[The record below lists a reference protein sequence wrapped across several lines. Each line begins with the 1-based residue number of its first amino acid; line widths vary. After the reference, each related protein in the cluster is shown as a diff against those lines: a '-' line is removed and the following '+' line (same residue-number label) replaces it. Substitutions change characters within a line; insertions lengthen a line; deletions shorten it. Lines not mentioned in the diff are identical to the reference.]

1 MMWTEKYRPQSFA
14 DVVGQDEIVAT
25 IRGMIERDHDIP
37 NIRMIGEP
45 GTGKTT
51 VAYLIGKELLKEF
64 FEMNFTEYNASN
76 ERGVDTIRDVI
87 KSSMH
92 QPMFTKVKIIFLDES
107 DGLTPQ
113 AQNMLRKPLEDRG
126 STRFILSANNDI
138 FSKPIR
144 SRCVVLEF
152 GKVDSGA
159 IRERL
164 EFIAE
169 SEGLALNGEI
179 EDIAGN
185 CDGDLRFAINELQ
198 RVASGGGKKMRSLEG
213 DWVDGGDL
221 LESIRN
227 MEIES

>member
-1 MMWTEKYRPQSFA
+1 MMWTEKYRPQDFD
-14 DVVGQDEIVAT
+14 DVVGQDEIVET
-25 IRGMIERDHDIP
+25 IKGMIERDHDIP
-37 NIRMIGEP
+37 NLRMIGEP
-45 GTGKTT
+45 GTGKTSI
-51 VAYLIGKELLKEF
+51 AYIIGRKLLREF

-87 KSSMH
+87 KSAVH
-92 QPMFTKVKIIFLDES
+92 QPMFTDIKIIFLDES
-107 DGLTPQ
+107 DGLTTQ

-126 STRFILSANNDI
+126 STRFILSANMDM

-152 GKVDSGA
+152 GKIGSDA

-164 EFIAE
+164 EYIAE
-169 SEGLALNGEI
+169 CEGLELNGEI
-179 EDIAGN
+179 VDISRN

-198 RVASGGGKKMRSLEG
+198 RVASGGGSKTN
-213 DWVDGGDL
+213 DADL

-227 MEIES
+227 MEIEA

>member
-1 MMWTEKYRPQSFA
+1 MMWTEKYRPQVFD
-14 DVVGQDEIVAT
+14 DVVGQDKIVT
-25 IRGMIERDHDIP
+25 TVKGMIERDHDIP

-51 VAYLIGKELLKEF
+51 IAYLIGKELLKEF

-76 ERGVDTIRDVI
+76 ERGADTIREVI

-92 QPMFTKVKIIFLDES
+92 QPMFSDVKIIFLDES

-113 AQNMLRKPLEDRG
+113 AQNMLRKPLEERG

-152 GKVDSGA
+152 GKIGSDA
-159 IRERL
+159 IRKRL
-164 EFIAE
+164 EHIAE
-169 SEGLALNGEI
+169 SEGLDLNGEI
-179 EDIAGN
+179 KDISGN

-198 RVASGGGKKMRSLEG
+198 RVAASGGGKT
-213 DWVDGGDL
+213 DGAEL

-227 MEIES
+227 MEVTA

>member
-1 MMWTEKYRPQSFA
+1 MMWTEKYRPQAFD
-14 DVVGQDEIVAT
+14 DVVGQEEIVAT
-25 IRGMIERDHDIP
+25 IRGMIERDGDIP
-37 NIRMIGEP
+37 NLRMIGKP

-51 VAYLIGKELLKEF
+51 IAYLIGKALLEEF

-87 KSSMH
+87 KSALH

-107 DGLTPQ
+107 DGLTTQ
-113 AQNMLRKPLEDRG
+113 AQNMLRKPLEERG
-126 STRFILSANNDI
+126 STRFILSANMDI

-152 GKVDSGA
+152 GEIGSGA

-164 EFIAE
+164 EHIAE
-169 SEGLALNGEI
+169 CEGLELNGEI
-179 EDIAGN
+179 EDISRS
-185 CDGDLRFAINELQ
+185 CDGDLRLAINELQ
-198 RVASGGGKKMRSLEG
+198 RVASRGGSKT
-213 DWVDGGDL
+213 DGAEL

-227 MEIES
+227 MEIKA

>member
-1 MMWTEKYRPQSFA
+1 MMWTEKYRPQDFD
-14 DVVGQDEIVAT
+14 DVVGQDEIVT
-25 IRGMIERDHDIP
+25 TVKGMIDRDRDIP
-37 NIRMIGEP
+37 NLRMIGEP
-45 GTGKTT
+45 GTGKTS
-51 VAYLIGKELLKEF
+51 VAYIIGKELLKEF

-87 KSSMH
+87 KSAAH
-92 QPMFTKVKIIFLDES
+92 QPMFTDVKIIFLDES

-126 STRFILSANNDI
+126 STRFILSANNDC

-152 GKVDSGA
+152 GKIGA
-159 IRERL
+159 DASRKRL
-164 EFIAE
+164 EHIAE
-169 SEGLALNGEI
+169 SEGLELNGEI

-198 RVASGGGKKMRSLEG
+198 KAASGGGKKT
-213 DWVDGGDL
+213 DGAEL

-227 MEIES
+227 MEIET

>member
-14 DVVGQDEIVAT
+14 DVVGQDEIVT
-25 IRGMIERDHDIP
+25 TVKGMIERDHDIP
-37 NIRMIGEP
+37 NLRMIGEP

-51 VAYLIGKELLKEF
+51 VAYIIGRELLKEF

-87 KSSMH
+87 KSTAH

-113 AQNMLRKPLEDRG
+113 AQNMLRKPLEERG
-126 STRFILSANNDI
+126 STRFILSANLDI

-152 GKVDSGA
+152 GKIGSDA
-159 IRERL
+159 IRKRL
-164 EFIAE
+164 EHIAE
-169 SEGLALNGEI
+169 CEGLELNGEI
-179 EDIAGN
+179 EEIARN
-185 CDGDLRFAINELQ
+185 VQGDMRLAINELQ
-198 RVASGGGKKMRSLEG
+198 KVASGGGSKT
-213 DWVDGGDL
+213 DGADL

-227 MEIES
+227 MRVEA

>member
-1 MMWTEKYRPQSFA
+1 MWTEKYRPQAFD
-14 DVVGQDEIVAT
+14 DVVGQDEIVT
-25 IRGMIERDHDIP
+25 TVKGMIERDHDIP

-51 VAYLIGKELLKEF
+51 VAYIIGKELLKEF
-64 FEMNFTEYNASN
+64 FETNFTEYNASN

-87 KSSMH
+87 KSTAH

-107 DGLTPQ
+107 DGLTTQ
-113 AQNMLRKPLEDRG
+113 AQNMLRKPLEERG

-152 GKVDSGA
+152 EKIGSDA
-159 IRERL
+159 IRKRL
-164 EFIAE
+164 EYIAE
-169 SEGLALNGEI
+169 CEGLDLNGEI
-179 EDIAGN
+179 EDISRS
-185 CDGDLRFAINELQ
+185 CDGDMRLAINELQ
-198 RVASGGGKKMRSLEG
+198 KAASGGGKKT
-213 DWVDGGDL
+213 DGAEL

-227 MEIES
+227 MRVEA